1 MSSELHRKGKKRI
14 PGVGGKLCSSMAL
27 AASDMEKWP
36 EFRRRYLEELKNNDA
51 AVKELIAKLGT
62 GNATLLL
69 GSRKLNR
76 NNAVVLKEYLE
87 TFR

>member
-1 MSSELHRKGKKRI
+1 
-14 PGVGGKLCSSMAL
+14 
-27 AASDMEKWP
+27 MEKKWP
-36 EFRRRYLEELKNNDA
+36 EFRHGYLEELKNNDA
-51 AVKELIAKLGT
+51 AVKELIAELET

-69 GSRKLNR
+69 GSRELNR

>member
-1 MSSELHRKGKKRI
+1 
-14 PGVGGKLCSSMAL
+14 MAL
-27 AASDMEKWP
+27 AASDREKWP
-36 EFRRRYLEELKNNDA
+36 EFRRRYLEELKNSDA
-51 AVKELIAKLGT
+51 AVKELIAKLET

-76 NNAVVLKEYLE
+76 NNSVVLKEYLE